1 MQHTVDCDYSVEGSG
16 PPLVLIHGIGAARD
30 AWRFVT
36 PDLTAHFTVVR
47 YDLRGHGSS
56 PPAEP
61 GFGLEELVNDL
72 VSVCDRA
79 GFDAVHLAG
88 HSLGGMI
95 APAFA
100 RRNPARV
107 RSMSLLSTA
116 AFRTADDRAKVAAVV
131 KAMTEQGIADVL
143 PTLTNRWFTDD
154 FIAANPAVVE
164 RRMAQVIG
172 TDAATFLNVFHI
184 YATTEMQPWIADI
197 ETPALVLTG
206 EHDGGCPPRLNA
218 QIADAMPNSSL
229 VVLDGLKHA
238 VQLEAPKR
246 VAAAVRDFASRHP

>member
-1 MQHTVDCDYSVEGSG
+1 MEHTVACDYSVEGRG

-30 AWRFVT
+30 AWRFVA
-36 PDLTAHFTVVR
+36 PHLVAHFTVVR
-47 YDLRGHGSS
+47 YDLRGHGTS
-56 PPAEP
+56 PSAEP
-61 GFGLEELVNDL
+61 GFGLDELVNDL
-72 VSVCDRA
+72 GSVCDRA
-79 GFDAVHLAG
+79 GLDAVHLAG

-100 RRNPARV
+100 RRYPARV
-107 RSMSLLSTA
+107 KSMSLLSTA
-116 AFRTADDRAKVAAVV
+116 AFRTADDRAKVAGVV
-131 KAMTEQGIADVL
+131 QAMTDQGIADVL
-143 PTLTNRWFTDD
+143 PTLTHRWFTDD

-172 TDAATFLNVFHI
+172 TDAATFLNVFRI
-184 YATTEMQPWIADI
+184 YATTEMQPWLADI

-206 EHDGGCPPRLNA
+206 EHDGGCPPRLNGL
-218 QIADAMPNSSL
+218 IAEALPNSSL

-238 VQLEAPKR
+238 VQLEAPES